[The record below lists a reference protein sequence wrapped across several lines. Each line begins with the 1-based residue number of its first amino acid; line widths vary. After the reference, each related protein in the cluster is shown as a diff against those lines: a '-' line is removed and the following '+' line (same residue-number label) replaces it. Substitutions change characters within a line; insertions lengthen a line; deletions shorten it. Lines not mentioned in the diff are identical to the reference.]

1 MPQDAVSPVSDIAH
15 VIQLAVA
22 PVFLLSAVAAF
33 LGVLANRLGRII
45 DRARRLEERLAAAT
59 PGEAETLHDMLGTL
73 SKRAKLVSSAITLCT
88 TCALLICCVVIVLF
102 LSAFVHLTLNK
113 ISAFLFIAAMLGLF
127 AGLLFFLR
135 EIFLA
140 TSVLRIGKH

>member
-1 MPQDAVSPVSDIAH
+1 MPQVMSPVSDVAH
-15 VIQLAVA
+15 LIQLAVA

-33 LGVLANRLGRII
+33 LGVLTNRLGRII
-45 DRARRLEERLAAAT
+45 DRARGLEERLAAAT
-59 PGEAETLHDMLGTL
+59 PGEADALHDMLGTL
-73 SKRAKLVSSAITLCT
+73 SRRAKLVSAAITLCT
-88 TCALLICCVVIVLF
+88 ACALLISCVVIVFF
-102 LSAFVHLTLNK
+102 LGAFVHLTLNK
-113 ISAFLFIAAMLGLF
+113 ISAFLFIAAMLALF